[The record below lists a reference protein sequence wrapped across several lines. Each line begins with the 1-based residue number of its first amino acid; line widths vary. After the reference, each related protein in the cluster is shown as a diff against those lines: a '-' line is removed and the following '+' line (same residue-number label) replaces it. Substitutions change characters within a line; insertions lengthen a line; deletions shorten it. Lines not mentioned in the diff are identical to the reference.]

1 MKRKNLYSNISEN
14 KKFYSNT
21 ITLGDNTMFKEDNL
35 YYLEGVAS
43 EDSCTSLDNVQKFRD
58 LKVNEESTLLSIIT
72 SLEAQGINP
81 IVNEE
86 YENLPLDTTWL
97 EIINIDSFDY
107 DLFTNVV
114 IIEGICL
121 NNSLETLSM

>member
-35 YYLEGVAS
+35 YYLEGIAP
-43 EDSCTSLDNVQKFRD
+43 EDSCTSLDNVQKFGD

-97 EIINIDSFDY
+97 EIVNIGSFDY

>member
-43 EDSCTSLDNVQKFRD
+43 EDSCASFDNVQKFRD

-86 YENLPLDTTWL
+86 YQNLPLDTTWL
-97 EIINIDSFDY
+97 EIINIDCFDY